1 MTTIEILY
9 KKLCESQKHKASGFI
24 DYNYYTPVC
33 PDDTSK
39 LKDIEKQ
46 LCKGEDDVE
55 IKSY

>member
-9 KKLCESQKHKASGFI
+9 KRLCESQKHGASGFI
-24 DYNYYTPVC
+24 DYNH

-39 LKDIEKQ
+39 LEDIEKH

-55 IKSY
+55 IKNY